1 MLMGEGKRNQKI
13 YTTHC
18 HPNKRP
24 RFIGQPAIIN
34 GKRAIAYVK
43 DDEIESYILW
53 DEANEQVFKDGV
65 PEMKVEF

>member
-43 DDEIESYILW
+43 YDEIESYILC
-53 DEANEQVFKDGV
+53 DDANEQVFKDGV